1 MVQTVLQE
9 LGIASAEPGATDS
22 KGGPPDLTGVGIGSE
37 PITGR
42 ARVALDADEAFDK
55 LEPGDILVTRATS
68 PAYNMV
74 LTLVGGLVT
83 ADGGPMSHA
92 AVLSRELNIPAVI
105 GAPDAMTAI
114 ADGDTVTIDPGAGT
128 VVVT

>member
-1 MVQTVLQE
+1 MRQNVSVDAGAFE
-9 LGIASAEPGATDS
+9 LWA
-22 KGGPPDLTGVGIGSE
+22 
-37 PITGR
+37 GR
-42 ARVALDADEAFDK
+42 ACVARDADEAFDK

-92 AVLSRELNIPAVI
+92 AVLSRELNIPAVV
-105 GAPDAMTAI
+105 GAPDAMNAI
-114 ADGDTVTIDPGAGT
+114 EDGATITVDPAAG
-128 VVVT
+128 VVTLG

>member
-1 MVQTVLQE
+1 MTSDPDE
-9 LGIASAEPGATDS
+9 APTD
-22 KGGPPDLTGVGIGSE
+22 GPRLTGAGIGTE

-42 ARVALDADEAFDK
+42 ACVAQDADEAFDK

-92 AVLSRELNIPAVI
+92 AVLSRELNIPAVV
-105 GAPDAMTAI
+105 GAPDAMDAI
-114 ADGDTVTIDPGAGT
+114 DDGATITVDPAAGVVTIG
-128 VVVT
+128 